1 MQLNIVGVLQ
11 SAVRQHHAIETYM
24 KKVEHAPS
32 KRFLELK
39 KKVDAGK
46 AYPIAEAIALA
57 KATSNVKFDSALEV
71 HIKLG
76 INPKKSDQLVR
87 ASVALPNGTGRT
99 TRVAV
104 ISTNGDQIKAAL
116 AAGAELA
123 GDSELIAEIKAGK
136 INFDVLVATP
146 EAMKLLAPIAKV
158 LGPKGLMPNPKDGTV
173 SANAAE
179 AVANLKKGKVS
190 YKNDDS
196 SNLHVMIGKVS
207 FDEAKLLENY
217 QAFIDSVAKAKPA
230 AAKGT
235 FIKNVTISTTMG
247 PGIKVSL

>member
-1 MQLNIVGVLQ
+1 
-11 SAVRQHHAIETYM
+11 M

-39 KKVDAGK
+39 NKVEK
-46 AYPIAEAIALA
+46 NKNYPISEAIALA
-57 KATSNVKFDSALEV
+57 KETSNVKFDSALEV

-87 ASVALPNGTGRT
+87 SSVALPNGTGRT
-99 TRVAV
+99 VRVAV
-104 ISTNGDQIKAAL
+104 VSTNGDQIKAAQT
-116 AAGAELA
+116 AGADLT
-123 GDSELIAEIKAGK
+123 GDAELIAEIKAGK

-146 EAMKLLAPIAKV
+146 EAMKLLAPIAKI

-173 SANAAE
+173 TTNAAE

-196 SNLHVMIGKVS
+196 GNLHVMVGKIS
-207 FDEAKLLENY
+207 FDADKLAENY
-217 QAFIDSVAKAKPA
+217 QALMDSVAKAKPT

-235 FIKNVTISTTMG
+235 FIKNVTIASTMG
-247 PGIKVSL
+247 PGIKISL